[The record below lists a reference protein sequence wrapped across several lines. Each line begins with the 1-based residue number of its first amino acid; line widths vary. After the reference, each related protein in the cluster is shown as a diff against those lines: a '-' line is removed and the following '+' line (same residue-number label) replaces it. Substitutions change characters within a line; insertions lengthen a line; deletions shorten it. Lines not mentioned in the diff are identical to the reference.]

1 MSLYLGKD
9 NSEKSLFHI
18 TNSTYSKELL
28 QAGNKLSTT
37 VFNTSLGY
45 PSFTLFEAYRISIW
59 RNLEAKDQNDHYC
72 AYFSQE
78 AINFLLDGIEKQ
90 FFVIVDG
97 ELYSVNGSI
106 SNLNSIFTQVFSPA
120 NIMWAPNDTDAW
132 GSAIAN
138 TNFNVLR
145 LHYKN
150 PNNKVLPTK
159 VTLCV
164 SDVKVNGVYTN
175 FFNGNGITLSSNGL
189 LVGNKNLSDY
199 RYIIDSPINSVDT
212 TYLSNGSYK
221 QIVNSVSSNDST
233 FTITTNN
240 GVEVYYGSKKVI
252 DSKVLIKSY
261 IVQSLSTFTKG
272 ELTNGTHYIC
282 SSPNLNCI
290 LLLSMKIGDSNSY
303 ISKYFDMSK
312 PDYEELFAFT
322 IYGIVP
328 GTSIGSENYYYWK
341 KVGTNLYLKY
351 VQTRDE
357 PWNIPASLYTV
368 TILDT

>member
-1 MSLYLGKD
+1 MSLYIGKD
-9 NSEKSLFHI
+9 NSGKSLVHI
-18 TNSTYSKELL
+18 TNSTYPKESLK
-28 QAGNKLSTT
+28 AGNKLSTT

-59 RNLEAKDQNDHYC
+59 RDLEAKAQNEHYC

-78 AINFLLDGIEKQ
+78 AINFLLAGTEKQ
-90 FFVIVDG
+90 FFIIVDG
-97 ELYSVNGSI
+97 ELYSANGNI
-106 SNLNSIFTQVFSPA
+106 DSIFTQVFSPA

-132 GSAIAN
+132 GSVTAN
-138 TNFNVLR
+138 INFNVLR

-150 PNNKVLPTK
+150 PNKKVLPTN

-164 SDVKVNGVYTN
+164 SDVKVNGEYTN

-199 RYIIDSPINSVDT
+199 RYIINSPINLVDT

-221 QIVNSVSSNDST
+221 QIVNSVSSNAST

-261 IVQSLSTFTKG
+261 IVQSVTTFTKG
-272 ELTNGTHYIC
+272 VLTEGVHYIC

-290 LLLSMKIGDSNSY
+290 LLLSMRIGDSNSY

-322 IYGIVP
+322 LHSIVP
-328 GTSIGSENYYYWK
+328 GTSEGSENYYYWK
-341 KVGTNLYLKY
+341 KVGTNIYLKY
-351 VQTRDE
+351 VQARYE
-357 PWNIPASLYTV
+357 PWNIPASSYTL